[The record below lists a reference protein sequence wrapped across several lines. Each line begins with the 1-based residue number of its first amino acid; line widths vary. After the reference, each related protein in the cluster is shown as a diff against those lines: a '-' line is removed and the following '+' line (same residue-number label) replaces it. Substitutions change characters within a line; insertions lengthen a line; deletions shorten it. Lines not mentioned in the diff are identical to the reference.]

1 MSLNLSPPTMRRLT
15 IARYLYTQA
24 LEQERKGDLLAGLA
38 LLPFHDAVELFL
50 QTAAETHQVSLG
62 RTADFMAYW
71 PAFAIAG
78 LPLPYQE
85 QMKRFNNARVE
96 VKHRGTLPSRHDVE
110 GFRSVVTGFLLD
122 AAPKLF
128 QIEFDS
134 ISLSSLV
141 RSDEVRFQL
150 QAAEEAVKAE
160 QFQEAL
166 EVASKAFRLSLR
178 FHRYGATRVSHDQ
191 RLFDPTDVASDVKW
205 RGREIGDSF
214 DSSRSSLLEAVG
226 ELGQSLG
233 EAITIIAYNL
243 DYDGY
248 RYIRTYGP
256 VVHEMVGGNMLAQWM
271 RAPTTDRRIVDRCIA
286 FAIDAALRLEAS
298 AAPEGWSSG
307 SNRLRNPDNLDPG
320 LSALSKEVRQAQTPG
335 RITTCV
341 GSIKRHAAKQ

>member
-1 MSLNLSPPTMRRLT
+1 MRRLT

-38 LLPFHDAVELFL
+38 LLPFHDSVELFL

-62 RTADFMAYW
+62 KSADFMAYW
-71 PAFAIAG
+71 PAFSTAG

-110 GFRSVVTGFLLD
+110 GFRSAVTGFLVLTS
-122 AAPKLF
+122 PSLF
-128 QIEFDS
+128 EIEFDS

-141 RSDEVRFQL
+141 RSDEVRSQL
-150 QAAEEAVKAE
+150 QTAEECVKAE
-160 QFQEAL
+160 KFQEAL

-178 FHRYGATRVSHDQ
+178 YHRYGTTAVSHDQ
-191 RLFDPTDVASDVKW
+191 RLFDPTDVASDVRW
-205 RGREIGDSF
+205 RGRDFGDSGIGAR
-214 DSSRSSLLEAVG
+214 SRLLEAVG
-226 ELGQSLG
+226 EMGQSLG

-256 VVHEMVGGNMLAQWM
+256 VIHEMIGGNMRAQWM
-271 RAPTTDRRIVDRCIA
+271 REPTTDRRMVERCVA
-286 FAIDAALRLEAS
+286 FAIDAALRLELR
-298 AAPEGWSSG
+298 AAPE
-307 SNRLRNPDNLDPG
+307 
-320 LSALSKEVRQAQTPG
+320 A
-335 RITTCV
+335 
-341 GSIKRHAAKQ
+341 